1 MRVVI
6 GAKVEEDVAAR
17 LSKMAL
23 EKGVTVSEVIRRGIE
38 LLFTS
43 NASTELEIEQADITS
58 RRRLRSMKEAKPRE
72 MFDGAMFIDRV
83 RQLVNKE
90 KKVLSDW
97 HSLEEDDYNHLIAL
111 VQENIKV
118 AEEYKEGPW
127 IKKWLDRLV
136 RELETEKRREETNET
151 S

>member
-1 MRVVI
+1 MRTVI
-6 GAKVEEDVAAR
+6 GAKVEEDTAAR

-23 EKGVTVSEVIRRGIE
+23 EKGVTVSEIVRRGIE
-38 LLFTS
+38 LLFTHNS
-43 NASTELEIEQADITS
+43 STELEIEQADITS

-72 MFDGAMFIDRV
+72 MFDGAMFIDRI

-97 HSLEEDDYNHLIAL
+97 HPLERDDYDHLIAM
-111 VQENIKV
+111 VEENVKV

-127 IKKWLDRLV
+127 IEKWLNRLIDELKLE
-136 RELETEKRREETNET
+136 REQTGNA
-151 S
+151 